1 MEGKNKRGF
10 RTVAETD
17 MEEYE
22 RKLREH
28 RIKIIK
34 RTAIIILVVLAVAAG
49 TGLFMALRHY
59 ESYDVLTSKS
69 RADTEATHFA
79 DFKGNILK
87 YSNDGAF
94 YTDTANEL
102 IWNQTYEIQ
111 NPIVRTCKN
120 VVAIGDYNGRSIYV
134 ASNEKILGTIN
145 TATPI
150 RDFCVAANGIVAAV
164 QDDGT
169 VTSIYIYDTSGN
181 NPVYFRTTMSKS
193 GYPLG
198 VDISDDGKQVA
209 VSYLK
214 AEAGEIS
221 TNIGFYNF
229 SAVGQNYTDN
239 LVSGYGYQDQ
249 IIPVISYMNND
260 SAFAL
265 GDHKLIFYQGSQIPI
280 NVADIWINDEIKSV
294 FYDRNYVG
302 LIFADATEG
311 AKYRLDIYNTSGT
324 LVGKIPFDMEYKDV
338 LFDTNSIIIYNDN
351 ECKIYNWK
359 QYLKYEGIFQEQISF
374 ILQANSVDKFTYVTE
389 DKIQNI
395 QLH

>member
-1 MEGKNKRGF
+1 MNKYLNEPTKSSDMDQKKMKHKIARHRRLNF
-10 RTVAETD
+10 YKILALIAVVAIAGVSLYFYWDSVVYTD
-17 MEEYE
+17 YE
-22 RKLREH
+22 VKQTYSFQKSSDAYIKKLGDS
-28 RIKIIK
+28 
-34 RTAIIILVVLAVAAG
+34 ILV
-49 TGLFMALRHY
+49 Y
-59 ESYDVLTSKS
+59 SKDGMS
-69 RADTEATHFA
+69 CIDN
-79 DFKGNILK
+79 KGKTL
-87 YSNDGAF
+87 
-94 YTDTANEL
+94 
-102 IWNQTYEIQ
+102 WNQTYEIQ

-221 TNIGFYNF
+221 TNVGFYNF

>member
-1 MEGKNKRGF
+1 MNKYLNEPTKSSDMDQKKMKHKIARHRRLNF
-10 RTVAETD
+10 YKMLALIAVVAIAGVSLYFYWDSVVYTD
-17 MEEYE
+17 YE
-22 RKLREH
+22 VKQTYSFQKSSDAYIKKLGDS
-28 RIKIIK
+28 
-34 RTAIIILVVLAVAAG
+34 ILV
-49 TGLFMALRHY
+49 Y
-59 ESYDVLTSKS
+59 SKDGMS
-69 RADTEATHFA
+69 CIDN
-79 DFKGNILK
+79 KGKTL
-87 YSNDGAF
+87 
-94 YTDTANEL
+94 
-102 IWNQTYEIQ
+102 WNQTYEIQ

>member
-1 MEGKNKRGF
+1 MNKYLNEPTKSSDMDQKKMKHKIARHRRLNF
-10 RTVAETD
+10 YKMLALIAVVAIAGVSLYFYWDSVVYTD
-17 MEEYE
+17 YE
-22 RKLREH
+22 VKQTYSFQKSSDAYIKKLGDS
-28 RIKIIK
+28 
-34 RTAIIILVVLAVAAG
+34 ILV
-49 TGLFMALRHY
+49 Y
-59 ESYDVLTSKS
+59 SKDGMS
-69 RADTEATHFA
+69 CIDN
-79 DFKGNILK
+79 KGKTL
-87 YSNDGAF
+87 
-94 YTDTANEL
+94 
-102 IWNQTYEIQ
+102 WNQTYEIQ

-221 TNIGFYNF
+221 TNVGFYNF

>member
-1 MEGKNKRGF
+1 MDQKKMKHKIARHRRLNFYKILALIAV
-10 RTVAETD
+10 VAIAGVSLYFYWDSVVYTD
-17 MEEYE
+17 YE
-22 RKLREH
+22 VKQTYSFQKSSDAYIKKLGDS
-28 RIKIIK
+28 
-34 RTAIIILVVLAVAAG
+34 ILV
-49 TGLFMALRHY
+49 Y
-59 ESYDVLTSKS
+59 SKDGMS
-69 RADTEATHFA
+69 CIDN
-79 DFKGNILK
+79 KGKTL
-87 YSNDGAF
+87 
-94 YTDTANEL
+94 
-102 IWNQTYEIQ
+102 WNQTYEIQ

-221 TNIGFYNF
+221 TNVGFYNF

>member
-1 MEGKNKRGF
+1 MNKYLNEPTKSSDMDQKKMKHKIARHRRLNF
-10 RTVAETD
+10 YKILALIAVVAIAGASLYFYWDSVVYTD
-17 MEEYE
+17 YE
-22 RKLREH
+22 VKQTYSFQKSSDAYIKKLGDS
-28 RIKIIK
+28 
-34 RTAIIILVVLAVAAG
+34 ILV
-49 TGLFMALRHY
+49 Y
-59 ESYDVLTSKS
+59 SKDGMS
-69 RADTEATHFA
+69 CIDN
-79 DFKGNILK
+79 KGKTL
-87 YSNDGAF
+87 
-94 YTDTANEL
+94 
-102 IWNQTYEIQ
+102 WNQTYEIQ

-324 LVGKIPFDMEYKDV
+324 LVGKIPFDMECKDV

>member
-1 MEGKNKRGF
+1 MNKYLNEPTKSSDMDQKKMKHKIARHRRLNF
-10 RTVAETD
+10 YKILALIAVVAIAGASLYFYWDSVVYTD
-17 MEEYE
+17 YE
-22 RKLREH
+22 VKQTYSFQKSSDAYIKKLGDS
-28 RIKIIK
+28 
-34 RTAIIILVVLAVAAG
+34 ILV
-49 TGLFMALRHY
+49 Y
-59 ESYDVLTSKS
+59 SKDGMS
-69 RADTEATHFA
+69 CIDN
-79 DFKGNILK
+79 KGKTL
-87 YSNDGAF
+87 
-94 YTDTANEL
+94 
-102 IWNQTYEIQ
+102 WNQTYEIQ
-111 NPIVRTCKN
+111 NPIVRICKN

-134 ASNEKILGTIN
+134 ASNDKILGTIN

-221 TNIGFYNF
+221 TNVGFYNF

>member
-1 MEGKNKRGF
+1 MHARTGIDGSWRDVRHQGLSRSLPVDKGK
-10 RTVAETD
+10 T
-17 MEEYE
+17 
-22 RKLREH
+22 L
-28 RIKIIK
+28 
-34 RTAIIILVVLAVAAG
+34 
-49 TGLFMALRHY
+49 
-59 ESYDVLTSKS
+59 
-69 RADTEATHFA
+69 
-79 DFKGNILK
+79 
-87 YSNDGAF
+87 
-94 YTDTANEL
+94 
-102 IWNQTYEIQ
+102 WNQTYEIQ

-221 TNIGFYNF
+221 TNVGFYNF